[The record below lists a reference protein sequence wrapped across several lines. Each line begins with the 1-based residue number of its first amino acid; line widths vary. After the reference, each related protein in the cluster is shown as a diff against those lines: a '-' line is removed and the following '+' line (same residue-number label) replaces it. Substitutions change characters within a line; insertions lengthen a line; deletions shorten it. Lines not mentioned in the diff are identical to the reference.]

1 MALRHFGTSDSYRIL
16 VEMSSPAPSSNALR
30 PATVDDVPLILGFIR
45 ELAAYEQLEHQV
57 VATESLLAEQLFGPR
72 PAAEVIIAE
81 VNGAAVGFALFFYN
95 FSTFLGRP
103 GLFLEDLYVQPHARG
118 SGIGKALLRHLAGL
132 AVARGCGRMDWNVLD
147 WNAPAIGFYKKLG
160 ADVLPD
166 WRTCRVTGDALKA
179 LARG

>member
-1 MALRHFGTSDSYRIL
+1 
-16 VEMSSPAPSSNALR
+16 MSSLPVALR
-30 PATVDDVPLILGFIR
+30 PATIADVPVVLGFIR
-45 ELAAYEQLEHQV
+45 ELAAYEQLGHEV
-57 VATESLLAEQLFGPR
+57 VATEPLLAEPLFGPR

-81 VNGAAVGFALFFYN
+81 LNGAAVGFALFFHN
-95 FSTFLGRP
+95 FSTFLGCP

-147 WNAPAIGFYKKLG
+147 WNEPAIGFYKKLG

-166 WRTCRVTGDALKA
+166 WRTCRVTGDALKV

>member
-1 MALRHFGTSDSYRIL
+1 M
-16 VEMSSPAPSSNALR
+16 
-30 PATVDDVPLILGFIR
+30 PLILGFIR

-81 VNGAAVGFALFFYN
+81 VNGAAVGFALFFHN

-103 GLFLEDLYVQPHARG
+103 GLFLEDLYVQPQARG

-132 AVARGCGRMDWNVLD
+132 AVERGCGRMDWNVLD

-166 WRTCRVTGDALKA
+166 WRTCRRDGGRVARVGRTSIM
-179 LARG
+179 LARACVLHL